1 MMVGSRRKRKKAIGE
16 SWVTMTAEKPI
27 RRAKPE
33 NIGTG
38 EDPPP
43 QGAGDRRSRGCG
55 ESRCPGRE
63 SRRLPVEPG
72 RQG

>member
-16 SWVTMTAEKPI
+16 SWVTMAAEKPI

-43 QGAGDRRSRGCG
+43 
-55 ESRCPGRE
+55 
-63 SRRLPVEPG
+63 
-72 RQG
+72 